1 LEISGRR
8 KLKMATPKMTVLQQY
23 IHSSRYARW
32 LPEKSRRETW
42 DETVDRFVN
51 FFDEHLKNTT
61 KGSIEDV
68 KDDIRQAIFNM
79 EVMPSM
85 RSMMTAGTAL
95 ERENIAGYNCSF
107 VAVDSPRAFD
117 ESLYILMNGTGV
129 GFSVETQHIEKLP
142 NVAEEFHETDSTI
155 VVADSKLGWAK
166 ALKEL
171 VAMLYTGQIPNIDT
185 SNVRPAGAPLKVFG
199 GRASGPEPLVET
211 FGAFIKTFQAASG
224 RKLTSLECHDLMC
237 HVASCVVV
245 GGVRRAAL
253 ISLSDLTDERMRHAK
268 TGQWYTTEQHRSFS
282 NNSAVYKE
290 KPDIGVFMAE
300 WLSLYNSKSGERGI
314 VNRQALKEKAAEN
327 GRRDIDYEFGVNPC
341 SEIILR
347 PNGFCNLSEV
357 VVRESDTLADLE
369 RKVEI
374 ATIIGTMQSTLT
386 KFKYLRADW
395 KKNAE
400 EERLLGVSL
409 TGIMDNKLTNGK
421 RNNLA
426 EILTILKGVAIETNL
441 AWSKVFGIPQST
453 AITTVKPSGTV
464 SVLVDSASGI
474 HSRFSPYYIR
484 TVRADKKDPASQFM
498 IDQGVPVEDDIIAPD
513 HNHVFSFPVSAPKDS
528 VVTTDLS
535 AIEQLERWLAYKQH
549 WCEHN
554 PSCTVTVKEHEW
566 VEVGAWVYEHFD
578 ELTGVSFLPH
588 TDHIYKQAPF
598 MEIDKGKYIELN
610 KNMPQSLDWTE
621 LGKYEESDQTI
632 GSQTMAC
639 TSGECEII

>member
-1 LEISGRR
+1 
-8 KLKMATPKMTVLQQY
+8 MPAPQMTVLQQY

-32 LPEKSRRETW
+32 LPEKGRRETW
-42 DETVDRFVN
+42 EETVDRFVD
-51 FFDEHLKNTT
+51 FFDNHLKENT
-61 KGSIEDV
+61 KGSIIDV
-68 KDDIRQAIFNM
+68 KDSIRDAILNM

-85 RSMMTAGTAL
+85 RSMMTAGPAL
-95 ERENIAGYNCSF
+95 ERENVAGYNCSF

-117 ESLYILMNGTGV
+117 ETLYILMNGTGV
-129 GFSVETQHIEKLP
+129 GFSVETQHVEKLP
-142 NVAEEFHETDSTI
+142 LVSEDFHDTDSTI
-155 VVADSKLGWAK
+155 MVADSKLGWAK

-185 SNVRPAGAPLKVFG
+185 SNVRPAGATLKVFG
-199 GRASGPEPLVET
+199 GRASGPEPLEET
-211 FGAFIKTFQAASG
+211 FAAFVKTFSQAAG
-224 RKLTSLECHDLMC
+224 RRLTSLECHDLMC
-237 HVASCVVV
+237 HIASCVVV

-290 KPDIGVFMAE
+290 KPDIGIFMSE

-314 VNRQALKEKAAEN
+314 VNREALKEKAAEN

-386 KFKYLRADW
+386 NFKYLRADW
-395 KKNAE
+395 KNNAE

-409 TGIMDNKLTNGK
+409 TGIMDNKLTNG
-421 RNNLA
+421 NQSNLA
-426 EILTILKGVAIETNL
+426 ERLSILKEVAIETNL
-441 AWSKVFGIPQST
+441 VWSKVFGVPQST

-498 IDQGVPVEDDIIAPD
+498 IDRGVPVEDDVIAPD
-513 HNHVFSFPVSAPKDS
+513 HNHVFSFPVAAPKGA

-535 AIEQLERWLAYKQH
+535 AIEQLERWLTYKQH

-566 VEVGAWVYEHFD
+566 VQVGSWVYDHFT

-598 MEIDKGKYIELN
+598 MEIDKKTYLELN
-610 KNMPQSLDWTE
+610 KTMPENLDWTE
-621 LGKYEESDQTI
+621 LGAYEETDQTV

-639 TSGECEII
+639 TSGSCEII

>member
-1 LEISGRR
+1 
-8 KLKMATPKMTVLQQY
+8 MTTPQMTVLQQY

-32 LPEKSRRETW
+32 LPEKGRRETW
-42 DETVDRFVN
+42 DETVDRYVD
-51 FFDEHLKNTT
+51 FFEGHIKENT
-61 KGSIEDV
+61 KGSLEGV
-68 KDDIRQAIFNM
+68 KQDIRDAIFNM

-85 RSMMTAGTAL
+85 RSLMTAGPAL
-95 ERENIAGYNCSF
+95 ERENVAGYNCSF

-117 ESLYILMNGTGV
+117 EALYILMNGTGV
-129 GFSVETQHIEKLP
+129 GFSVETQHVNKLP
-142 NVAEEFHETDSTI
+142 LVAEEFHQTDTTI
-155 VVADSKLGWAK
+155 IVADSKLGWAK

-199 GRASGPEPLVET
+199 GSASGPEPLVET
-211 FGAFIKTFQAASG
+211 FVSFINTFQQASG

-554 PSCTVTVKEHEW
+554 PSGTVTVKEHEW

>member
-1 LEISGRR
+1 
-8 KLKMATPKMTVLQQY
+8 MTTPKMTVLQQY

-185 SNVRPAGAPLKVFG
+185 SNVRPSGAPLKVFG
-199 GRASGPEPLVET
+199 GRASGPEPLV
-211 FGAFIKTFQAASG
+211 KTFISFINTFRQASG

-441 AWSKVFGIPQST
+441 VWSKVFGIPQST

-498 IDQGVPVEDDIIAPD
+498 IDRGVPVEDDVIAPD

-598 MEIDKGKYIELN
+598 MEIDKEKYVELN